1 MKKTNTFTNIAM
13 FVLFAAMLVYLG
25 VYLFRSTQQSYATAP
40 AVLVTVSESGQAS
53 GIVVREE
60 QVIASDKEFLSLSVD
75 DGKEVAR
82 GGEIAIGVDS
92 KAALDSASRARELKK
107 EIAYVSSLLARAG
120 SASGASDRDSDVRSA
135 ILQLNAAVSA
145 GSTSELDDLCMD
157 LSSLLFGSAT
167 GTVSQGDLDAL
178 NAELHQLENAGAG
191 RGSITAPAAGLF
203 TSTTDGYESLT
214 PDMLENLTPDGVNA
228 LERTTAATPADA
240 IGKLVT
246 AKKWYFASVMNKA
259 DADRLNLNGSASLDF
274 PQHYNG
280 TVSATVLSKSE
291 PDSSGK
297 VAVVFACNA
306 ALADTLADTLAMR
319 KTTADVVYSEH
330 TGLRVPLKAV
340 HMDDDGQSYV
350 YVVTAAQLE
359 KKPIEIIYQTDDYCL
374 VAQSTESNALRAGNE
389 IVVTGKGL
397 SNGQVVK

>member
-1 MKKTNTFTNIAM
+1 M

-75 DGKEVAR
+75 DGKEVAN

-92 KAALDSASRARELKK
+92 KAALDSASCARELKK
-107 EIAYVSSLLARAG
+107 EIAYVSSLLSRAG

-145 GSTSELDDLCMD
+145 GSTSELDDICLD

-214 PDMLENLTPDGVNA
+214 PDMLENLTPDGVDA
-228 LERTTAATPADA
+228 LERTTPATPANA

-259 DADRLNLNGSASLDF
+259 DADRLNLGGSAALDF
-274 PQHYNG
+274 PQHYNS
-280 TVSATVLSKSE
+280 TVSAIVLSKSE
-291 PDSSGK
+291 PDDSGK

-306 ALADTLADTLAMR
+306 ALADTLAMR
-319 KTTADVVYSEH
+319 KATADVVYSEH

-340 HMDDDGQSYV
+340 HMDDDGQAYV

-374 VAQSTESNALRAGNE
+374 VAQSAESNALRAGNE